1 TGGTDEHAVGA
12 VAGNEVGGGGGRA
25 TDEIAE
31 RGAIDAHAGKT
42 VGERLFSSEVGA
54 DKISLDHGAIHTA
67 HGDAITEARI
77 AGNEIACARG
87 GAANEVPIGTAPN
100 PNPETAITNGI
111 RTRDIGADEIS
122 EHKIVARA
130 GIGNINAIC
139 LVAGNQIACAWTGSA
154 DKVVRRAVP
163 QANAV
168 RLITIGQRRFAA
180 DVGADVIALNDIA
193 THADHG
199 NAVVGVAGQ
208 QVARTGGCATDGVP
222 AGVCQNPDA
231 NVPIAERIGAG
242 NVGAD
247 VITEHKIIARAR
259 IGNINAICLVAG
271 ND

>member
-1 TGGTDEHAVGA
+1 EHPLDAAESDDIARAGTGAANEIAARTGLQFDIGSIETGGAVAEGVGAGDVGANEIALHKIAAGTGVTDEHAVGA

-54 DKISLDHGAIHTA
+54 DKISLDHGAIHSA

-100 PNPETAITNGI
+100 PDPETAITNGI

-139 LVAGNQIACAWTGSA
+139 LVAGNQIACAWTGS
-154 DKVVRRAVP
+154 
-163 QANAV
+163 
-168 RLITIGQRRFAA
+168 
-180 DVGADVIALNDIA
+180 
-193 THADHG
+193 
-199 NAVVGVAGQ
+199 
-208 QVARTGGCATDGVP
+208 
-222 AGVCQNPDA
+222 
-231 NVPIAERIGAG
+231 
-242 NVGAD
+242 
-247 VITEHKIIARAR
+247 
-259 IGNINAICLVAG
+259 
-271 ND
+271 